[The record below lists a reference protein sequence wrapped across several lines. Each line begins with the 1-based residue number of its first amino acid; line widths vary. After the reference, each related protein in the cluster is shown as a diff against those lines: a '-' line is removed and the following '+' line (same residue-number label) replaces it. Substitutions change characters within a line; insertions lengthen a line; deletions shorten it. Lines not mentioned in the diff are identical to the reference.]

1 MNPVLFLCSA
11 LLSIV
16 SVFSLNVYRTSFLS
30 GGHIFFTVILFVVL
44 TVIFALL
51 LKAVDKIME
60 LINRKAACDCR
71 LNKLTLFE
79 KNKKCICLCTGL
91 LLLAWLPYLIA
102 YYPGTS
108 FGDTSTQIELFFDYI
123 NNSKTLLD
131 HHPVFDT
138 FLFGGFIWLGQT
150 LFDSANIGC
159 FLFIIIQCAATALS
173 FTAICIF
180 MKQHGAK
187 NIHCLLALA
196 FFAFYPPIPQYAI
209 TMLKDSLY
217 AWIYVFWFLLFI
229 DLVISKGEILRNRRK
244 LILFFL
250 LALFSSLTKKT
261 GAYLLLLTFFVLL
274 FLYRTYWKQL
284 LFSILLPVLIVLV
297 LIPTFLFP
305 LLPCLPGGKQE
316 TLGILFQQTAKYVT
330 DHPDEVTEEEKA
342 AIDPLLDYDT
352 IPERYL
358 LTVQD
363 PIKFQNPLYKDY
375 YGIQKIDSDML
386 KPYLKVWISQ
396 GLKHPVTYLEATL
409 GTCLGYFF
417 PVNAFELFDEPGSG
431 LHEQIIYQPAALS
444 GIHYYFVKAYNI
456 LTQTPVLSL
465 FFQVVIFSWWI
476 PVTVFCRMM
485 QRNKKMLP
493 LLIPVIGSILL
504 CVLCPCTIGRY
515 VMHLLY
521 TAPLLFWGISFSS
534 PETAS
539 SSQSCTPSQSP

>member
-16 SVFSLNVYRTSFLS
+16 SVFSLNVYRTSFLG

-51 LKAVDKIME
+51 LKAAYKIME
-60 LINRKAACDCR
+60 LINRKATCDCR

-159 FLFIIIQCAATALS
+159 FLFIVIQCAATALS

-229 DLVISKGEILRNRRK
+229 DLVISKGEILRNKRK
-244 LILFFL
+244 LIFFFL

-284 LFSILLPVLIVLV
+284 LFSMLLPVLIVLV

-316 TLGILFQQTAKYVT
+316 TLGILFQQTAKYMT

-375 YGIQKIDSDML
+375 YGIQEIDSDML
-386 KPYLKVWISQ
+386 KAYLKVWISQ

-456 LTQTPVLSL
+456 LTESPILSL
-465 FFQVVIFSWWI
+465 FFRIVIFSWWI
-476 PVTVFCRMM
+476 PMIVFCRMM
-485 QRNKKMLP
+485 QCNKKMLP
-493 LLIPVIGSILL
+493 LLIPVMGSILL